1 MASNLKLVY
10 FEDCPNAKKAR
21 VHLILS
27 EQDFEEVNQ
36 DKLPAGHPMKL
47 FSSPS
52 ILWGDT
58 LLFGSAIGGEGGCS
72 LEVPAA
78 DEIVARVKEVSGSS
92 AKSSKVLASTGS
104 FGSILAVVLCP
115 VCKPALAALLGT
127 IGLGFFAKAE
137 VMQSAL
143 VLFLALSVGG
153 FFFSYLRIHKNL
165 APFLLSIGMS
175 VAVYLGRYVYLG
187 ELENNILTYG
197 GIAGL
202 ALLSVWNFTLKKPS
216 AGSAPCGSCVKVSV

>member
-1 MASNLKLVY
+1 MRSNLKLVY

-36 DKLPAGHPMKL
+36 DELPAGHPMKG

-52 ILWGDT
+52 ILFGDT

-78 DEIVARVKEVSGSS
+78 DEIAARVKEASGTS
-92 AKSSKVLASTGS
+92 AKSSRVLASTGS
-104 FGSILAVVLCP
+104 FGSIMAVVLCP

-127 IGLGFFAKAE
+127 LGLGFFAKAE
-137 VMQSAL
+137 VVQSAL
-143 VLFLALSVGG
+143 IIFLALSVGG
-153 FFFSYLRIHKNL
+153 FFFSYLKIHKNL
-165 APFLLSIGMS
+165 APLLLSIAMS
-175 VAVYLGRYVYLG
+175 VSVYLGRYIYFG
-187 ELENNILTYG
+187 ELENNVLTYG

-216 AGSAPCGSCVKVSV
+216 APCGACVKVNT